1 MWRNWPHSVYVG
13 AGVPGAVSGT
23 GVWMSCSTSG
33 RRVTI
38 PWPRGRKSLPTMLKR
53 VERRRLTGQMG
64 VKRDSVSWIK
74 RVLFE
79 YTGLAGRLTPHLDT
93 ENSLQFKYIPGL
105 EAARTHHCQLWHV
118 QLSTYTM
125 TFRTADASETGTACS
140 PRLLNVSCSL
150 LTS

>member
-23 GVWMSCSTSG
+23 GVWMSCSTRG

-79 YTGLAGRLTPHLDT
+79 YTGLAGRLTPHLDI
-93 ENSLQFKYIPGL
+93 ENRLQLKYIQGL
-105 EAARTHHCQLWHV
+105 EAASTHHCQLWHV
-118 QLSTYTM
+118 QLSTYAM
-125 TFRTADASETGTACS
+125 MFRTADASETGIACS